1 MTVPKFAGGISDR
14 ALSDLVR
21 PSAEPLREFV
31 IPPSPNY
38 AAKTAGGIERIAS
51 FQAASIE
58 MATAQRDE
66 LTALNAKVEGSR
78 PGPTPPT
85 TGSPTSCGPPPLNDR
100 VNRLTSIND
109 PIVVV
114 HLSPSYVVAYVQL
127 RHRRQTTV
135 ARVLTHLDPRTRK
148 TLGFYRSQRANEE
161 IWVGPHWPITT
172 PAASN
177 ESKPVWLFA

>member
-66 LTALNAKVEGSR
+66 LTALNAKVEQLTAR
-78 PGPTPPT
+78 ADT
-85 TGSPTSCGPPPLNDR
+85 TNDR
-100 VNRLTSIND
+100 LTD
-109 PIVVV
+109 LV
-114 HLSPSYVVAYVQL
+114 
-127 RHRRQTTV
+127 
-135 ARVLTHLDPRTRK
+135 
-148 TLGFYRSQRANEE
+148 RS
-161 IWVGPHWPITT
+161 TT
-172 PAASN
+172 PQRSGQPTHVD
-177 ESKPVWLFA
+177 K